1 MADHGESA
9 APPRALVV
17 IPARLA
23 TPLRRGNGLR
33 EPLPWH
39 WVTLERQVRTDRQV
53 LDMPSTLPHSSGGL
67 RVLLVVQVLNLHQPR
82 VWRLRLAQSAGGLR
96 ATHGAAVAG
105 GRKSNRASSPAI
117 RLTFERL

>member
-1 MADHGESA
+1 MPDHGESA

-33 EPLPWH
+33 DRLPWH

-53 LDMPSTLPHSSGGL
+53 LDIPSILPLGL
-67 RVLLVVQVLNLHQPR
+67 RVV
-82 VWRLRLAQSAGGLR
+82 
-96 ATHGAAVAG
+96 GAARGPDDELLPAPAMTRTAG
-105 GRKSNRASSPAI
+105 AISGRPSGDARSDRSWWPESESSVFFRPSA
-117 RLTFERL
+117 